1 MHTHTYKLSISVPQ
15 SYAAV
20 MRGREEEGFVFNVLQ
35 ATYMGRS
42 ALKHGGM
49 QASADEALKRVHTYV
64 TDMGSNTQVYS
75 FPCKMRTCCSNSM
88 APLAHHDIFFT

>member
-20 MRGREEEGFVFNVLQ
+20 VRGREEEGFFFDVLQ
-35 ATYMGRS
+35 ATCMGRS

-49 QASADEALKRVHTYV
+49 HASADEALKRVHTYV
-64 TDMGSNTQVYS
+64 TDMDSNTRVYS
-75 FPCKMRTCCSNSM
+75 LPMQDVDMLHHSM